1 MKVPQVGALLLVVAV
16 VCVVLRICHPSF
28 FYKFYHDKFYDD
40 KFYDDKTCDDDKICN
55 FVF

>member
-40 KFYDDKTCDDDKICN
+40 KTCDDDKICN